1 MGKNN
6 NILITKFIDLYLI
19 QRGHYLIQR
28 EYGHREYTQGKRS
41 KNTGKKYPPLLD
53 GMLNDHFQGKCTVGT
68 FSGEMHTKFITF
80 DIDYSGNL
88 EMSKQVTNRI
98 SEKLSRL
105 HIPEHYISFSGKKG
119 YHIDIFFDDLIQV
132 KQAKKFHKYICE
144 ILNLNIKNVEFRPTN
159 KQGIKLPLGIHQETG
174 NYCGFCYPESLRVM
188 SKEESENYFL
198 RIKKIQSESVLD
210 LIGSTT
216 IDDDYIPKKKD
227 ILKTEDAI
235 SNHIPLKDYESSK
248 GYSIDRAQDLF
259 LNGLKFQG
267 SRHSSVF
274 QIALYLKYCGMD
286 AEQAKTEL
294 YTWMEWQDKT
304 TYTTNLPDCYK
315 DIDQVV
321 KDVFSNDK
329 YHLSGHKKNLS
340 VSLDEINWII
350 KMCKEKNQKL
360 ITYALLIHSKRYATM
375 NGIFFFPIRKIMEA
389 TGLASDTV
397 QKQLKKLEGLKVL
410 EVVERDRRPKGKGLS
425 RKLPNLYRMPKIESK
440 INDEEVYTTEKMNDI
455 DLCLKFYFSSKDL
468 KEKLTKRQY
477 KSIVE
482 RFVAG

>member
-1 MGKNN
+1 M
-6 NILITKFIDLYLI
+6 Y
-19 QRGHYLIQR
+19 
-28 EYGHREYTQGKRS
+28 
-41 KNTGKKYPPLLD
+41 
-53 GMLNDHFQGKCTVGT
+53 
-68 FSGEMHTKFITF
+68 TKFITF

-98 SEKLSRL
+98 SEKLSSL

-119 YHIDIFFDDLIQV
+119 YHIDIFFDNLIQV

-144 ILNLNIKNVEFRPTN
+144 ILSLNIKNVEFRPTS

-198 RIKKIQSESVLD
+198 RIKRIQSESVLD

-248 GYSIDRAQDLF
+248 GYSIDKAQDLH

-267 SRHSSVF
+267 SRHNSVF

-294 YTWMEWQDKT
+294 YTWMEWQDKN
-304 TYTTNLPDCYK
+304 TYTTKLSDCYK

-350 KMCKEKNQKL
+350 EKCKEKNQKL

-389 TGLASDTV
+389 TGLSSDTV
-397 QKQLKKLEGLKVL
+397 QKQLKKLEKVNVL
-410 EVVERDRRPKGKGLS
+410 EVVERDRKPKGKGLAK
-425 RKLPNLYRMPKIESK
+425 KLPNLYRMPKIESEVK
-440 INDEEVYTTEKMNDI
+440 DEEVYTTEKMNDI
-455 DLCLKFYFSSKDL
+455 DLCLKFYFSSKEL
-468 KEKLTKRQY
+468 MEMLTRRQY
-477 KSIVE
+477 RSIVE
-482 RFVAG
+482 RMAA